1 MKALE
6 IYRTSRGEETRR
18 YYAALQERGPLGV
31 VAMNLFRAQKC
42 SSRAKKYHGGI
53 KGVGSYRNLAYG
65 RKGRSLE
72 ELGKALLAYPE
83 LAITFG
89 WKRDPGAFHHAADWV
104 LYVDLPQGQVSF
116 HSTER
121 FAGPDYPGDWDRQRR
136 SEERILAFC
145 DSVFDSSL
153 SQLGLAPTL
162 FSRSAEEAS

>member
-1 MKALE
+1 MKAIE

-31 VAMNLFRAQKC
+31 VAMNLFRAQKS
-42 SSRAKKYHGGI
+42 SSRAKHYRGGI
-53 KGVGSYRNLAYG
+53 KGVASFRSLSYS
-65 RKGRSLE
+65 RKNFSLE
-72 ELGKALLAYPE
+72 ELAKALLANPE
-83 LAITFG
+83 LAIRFG
-89 WKRDPGAFHHAADWV
+89 WKRDPLMPEANWV

-121 FAGPDYPGDWDRQRR
+121 FAGPDYPGDWDRQRK

-153 SQLGLAPTL
+153 EQLGLAPTL
-162 FSRSAEEAS
+162 FARSAEEASQ